1 MDLVDNFGDSEE
13 DTRKRAANGTS
24 DSDDQDEDEFN
35 PRKKGSGAANKGAA
49 KQAAGKRTRKGES
62 GYTKKCKLSPELAS
76 IVGSNEMA
84 RHDVVKKMWQ
94 IVKERNLLDPKNKQF
109 AICDD
114 QLMKVIGTKRFRT
127 FGMMKYLKTHISD
140 LGK

>member
-1 MDLVDNFGDSEE
+1 MSYLDSEE
-13 DTRKRAANGTS
+13 DNRKRSANGTD
-24 DSDDQDEDEFN
+24 DSDEAEEDEFN
-35 PRKKGSGAANKGAA
+35 PRKKGPAA
-49 KQAAGKRTRKGES
+49 KPAPKAAAAVGAKRKGES
-62 GYTKKCKLSPELAS
+62 GYTKKCKLSPELAA

-94 IVKERNLLDPKNKQF
+94 IVKERELLDPKNKQF

-127 FGMMKYLKTHISD
+127 FGMMKYLKHHISD